1 MRANDELR
9 EDKDENR
16 RPEQLDVIADK
27 ADRLREGAAP
37 SMKSA
42 NAAIDQTETPI
53 PTPDTGHRWATVAA
67 DRIDQLVCDLLMVA
81 VQAVARLGVLPGTG
95 SNASMER
102 TPDGKCGRP
111 RTAEKTLAFH
121 SKESMCVSAGGRR
134 RDLQTSAPASTPIR
148 GSCQ

>member
-81 VQAVARLGVLPGTG
+81 VHAVARLGVLPALGLMPAW
-95 SNASMER
+95 SER
-102 TPDGKCGRP
+102 
-111 RTAEKTLAFH
+111 RTASAAVPEPLRKHWRSIRKRA
-121 SKESMCVSAGGRR
+121 CV
-134 RDLQTSAPASTPIR
+134 
-148 GSCQ
+148 

>member
-1 MRANDELR
+1 VRANDELR

-53 PTPDTGHRWATVAA
+53 PTPTNEEVVETARKRSWS
-67 DRIDQLVCDLLMVA
+67 RRLV
-81 VQAVARLGVLPGTG
+81 R
-95 SNASMER
+95 
-102 TPDGKCGRP
+102 
-111 RTAEKTLAFH
+111 
-121 SKESMCVSAGGRR
+121 
-134 RDLQTSAPASTPIR
+134 
-148 GSCQ
+148 